1 MPRTIIVALDGSPLA
16 ERALPVAETLSER
29 INGQLVLVRAVPYL
43 SRPEGDARYRTLA
56 AARAAATNEAQG
68 YLDGLVTRLA
78 GRGVAVTALVP
89 EDDEAAGILATA
101 RRAGVDLIV
110 MATHGRSGLG
120 RWVYGSVA
128 EEVLAAAPVPV
139 LLVRAWHGTPPD
151 VALETACAVLV
162 PLDGST
168 LAESALPAAER
179 LADDL
184 GGGLLLLRVVP
195 HSRHEMPLSA
205 ETIASEEA
213 IARAYLARVA
223 GRLGGQGRRILIEVR
238 VGAAAAAIEAV
249 GLEYAAGLVVMA
261 THGLTGL
268 RRSALGSVADAVV
281 RQDSLPVLLVGIH
294 AQEAG
299 QAAATE
305 AERQARRG
313 VVDERR

>member
-16 ERALPVAETLSER
+16 ERALPIAETLARRTGGS
-29 INGQLVLVRAVPYL
+29 LVLVRAVPYL

-56 AARAAATNEAQG
+56 AARTAATIEAQG
-68 YLDGLVTRLA
+68 YLDGLVARLA
-78 GRGVAVTALVP
+78 GRGIAATAIVP
-89 EDDEAAGILATA
+89 EEDEAAGILATI

-151 VALETACAVLV
+151 VIREAACAVLV

-168 LAESALPAAER
+168 LAESALPVAER

-195 HSRHEMPLSA
+195 HSRHELPLPA
-205 ETIASEEA
+205 ETIASDEA
-213 IARAYLARVA
+213 IARDYLARIA
-223 GRLGGQGRRILIEVR
+223 GRLGGRGRRILTEVR

-249 GLEYAAGLVVMA
+249 GLEHTAGLVVMA
-261 THGLTGL
+261 THGVTRL
-268 RRSALGSVADAVV
+268 RRSVMGSVADAVV

-299 QAAATE
+299 QDAARE
-305 AERQARRG
+305 AGRQELG
-313 VVDERR
+313 PVVG